1 MVNIIL
7 LTLLFYFIQFPIP
20 ALLSL
25 KNVPL
30 SYFPSN
36 RDKEVN
42 FSVLSGR
49 GQRAINNL
57 KESLL
62 IFIPLALLSIIQEI
76 DLTLAATIWLV
87 LRVIYAITY
96 YMGVSHVRSI
106 VWVISIFT
114 LIDMAIR
121 VFKHSI

>member
-7 LTLLFYFIQFPIP
+7 LTLLFYFIHFPIP

-49 GQRAINNL
+49 VQRAINNL
-57 KESLL
+57 KESLF

-76 DLTLAATIWLV
+76 DLTLAATIWLA

-96 YMGVSHVRSI
+96 YMGVSNVRTI
-106 VWVISIFT
+106 VWLISIFT

-121 VFKHSI
+121 IFKHSI